1 VSVLLTLVL
10 AAPPAAEAPIPDY
23 DGRVVSVTPTSITV
37 RRGAEPP
44 RTFPVGADLA
54 AGRFP
59 ADEVD
64 GYRYKLADVAAGD
77 VVSVHCGYAAGA
89 NVCRAVCVARR
100 PGGAVPPAHLPPGRA
115 VKYHD
120 VANAWQAWE
129 EKGTPLPPWALPGGG
144 R

>member
-1 VSVLLTLVL
+1 MSFFLPLVM
-10 AAPPAAEAPIPDY
+10 AAPPAAELPIPDY
-23 DGRVVSVTPTSITV
+23 DGRVVSVTASSITI

-44 RTFPVGADLA
+44 RTFPVGPDLA

-64 GYRYKLADVAAGD
+64 GYRYRLSDVAVGD
-77 VVSVHCGYAAGA
+77 VVSVHCGYAGGA
-89 NVCRAVCVARR
+89 NVCRAVSIARR
-100 PGGAVPPAHLPPGRA
+100 PGGKVPPAHLPAGRA

-129 EKGTPLPPWALPGGG
+129 EKGTPLPAWARPP